1 MKKMFYL
8 GFFLLIVS
16 VVIANAQNNNAGYY
30 YSGGHPHYWT
40 TDSTSAVMILKCDT
54 SFFNSVVQNTLSI
67 FNDEKDEVFYGS
79 EDDNIIISSLQL
91 PDFSQTQLINNIT
104 NGHPDSI
111 AFFAY
116 SKKINGQQIWL
127 RNEVMIKFKENH
139 DTSDIRS
146 ILFDYVIDS
155 IEKESDLEYNFICG
169 SENDVISLANR
180 IYESGFVVFST
191 PDYYGEYHL
200 NYSDPLFPFQY
211 YLKNTGQIIPNEQ
224 IDSDYGIVGMDI
236 KAEESWSFVQS
247 ILGTIGDDIKVAVL
261 DDGVENHEDLKNN
274 ANQSRV
280 LLGYTPNRI
289 DCGHPIRIS
298 KHGQSCA
305 GIIAASHNNVGIAG
319 IAPLSLIVPI
329 RIF

>member
-139 DTSDIRS
+139 DTS
-146 ILFDYVIDS
+146 
-155 IEKESDLEYNFICG
+155 EY
-169 SENDVISLANR
+169 
-180 IYESGFVVFST
+180 VVF
-191 PDYYGEYHL
+191 YL
-200 NYSDPLFPFQY
+200 IMPL
-211 YLKNTGQIIPNEQ
+211 
-224 IDSDYGIVGMDI
+224 
-236 KAEESWSFVQS
+236 
-247 ILGTIGDDIKVAVL
+247 IL
-261 DDGVENHEDLKNN
+261 
-274 ANQSRV
+274 
-280 LLGYTPNRI
+280 
-289 DCGHPIRIS
+289 
-298 KHGQSCA
+298 
-305 GIIAASHNNVGIAG
+305 
-319 IAPLSLIVPI
+319 
-329 RIF
+329 